1 MLYSKPFYNTPDKDW
16 VVFIHGAGGSSNIW
30 FRQLKA
36 YQDEFNVLMVDL
48 RGHGK
53 SKEMSTM
60 KKYYKEKYT
69 FKTVSRDVL
78 EVLHNNGIKKAHF
91 VGVSLGT
98 IIIRTIAEMEPDIV
112 QSAVMC
118 GAITRLDV
126 RSRILVWLGHTFK
139 KIVPFIWLY
148 KLFAWIIMPKKNHEE
163 SRLMF
168 VRDAKNLARKEF
180 LKWFSLTYDV
190 NPLLRYFKEKEMNAP
205 TLYIMGEEDHM
216 FLPPVR
222 KMVRDFERSTLEIVD
237 GSGHVVNVDKPD
249 EFNRISIEFL
259 RKQSSKN
266 AGNSLILSRQTSPLR
281 LTSGSTS

>member
-1 MLYSKPFYNTPDKDW
+1 MLYSKPFYNSPDKDW
-16 VVFIHGAGGSSNIW
+16 VVFIHGAGGSSAIW

-36 YQDEFNVLMVDL
+36 YQEEFNVLLVDL

-60 KKYYKEKYT
+60 KKYYKEKYS

-78 EVLHNNGIKKAHF
+78 EVLHDNNIETAHF

-98 IIIRTIAEMEPDIV
+98 IIIRTIAEMEPEIV

-148 KLFAWIIMPKKNHEE
+148 KLFAWVIMPKKNHEE

-168 VRDAKNLARKEF
+168 VQDAKNLARKEF
-180 LKWFSLTYDV
+180 LKWFRLTYDV
-190 NPLLRYFKEKEMNAP
+190 NPLLRYFKEKEMDAP
-205 TLYIMGEEDHM
+205 TLYVMGEEDHM
-216 FLPPVR
+216 FLPPVK
-222 KMVRDFERSTLEIVD
+222 KMVDEFERSYLTVVK
-237 GSGHVVNVDKPD
+237 GSGHVVNIEKPE
-249 EFNRISIEFL
+249 EFNSISIEFL
-259 RKQSSKN
+259 RKQSTR
-266 AGNSLILSRQTSPLR
+266 LPQTA
-281 LTSGSTS
+281 

>member
-1 MLYSKPFYNTPDKDW
+1 MLHSKPFHNSPDKDW

-30 FRQLKA
+30 YRQLKA
-36 YQDEFNVLMVDL
+36 YQEEFNVLMVDL

-78 EVLHNNGIKKAHF
+78 EVLHENDIREAHF

-98 IIIRTIAEMEPDIV
+98 IIIRTIAEMEPEIV
-112 QSAVMC
+112 KSAVMC
-118 GAITRLDV
+118 GAITRLDI

-139 KIVPFIWLY
+139 KLVPFIWLY

-168 VRDAKNLARKEF
+168 VQDAKNLARKEF
-180 LKWFSLTYDV
+180 LKWFRLTYDV
-190 NPLLRYFKEKEMNAP
+190 NPLLRYFKEKEMDAP
-205 TLYIMGEEDHM
+205 TLYLMGEEDHM
-216 FLPPVR
+216 FLPPVK
-222 KMVRDFERSTLEIVD
+222 KMVKEFERSTLEVVE

-249 EFNRISIEFL
+249 EFNRISINFL
-259 RKQSSKN
+259 RKQST
-266 AGNSLILSRQTSPLR
+266 RMPETV
-281 LTSGSTS
+281 

>member
-1 MLYSKPFYNTPDKDW
+1 MLYSKPFYNSPDKDW

-36 YQDEFNVLMVDL
+36 YQDEFNVLLVDL

-69 FKTVSRDVL
+69 FKTVSKDVI
-78 EVLHNNGIKKAHF
+78 EVLNKNGIDKAHF

-98 IIIRTIAEMEPDIV
+98 ILIRTIADIEPERV
-112 QSAVMC
+112 KSAVMC
-118 GAITRLDV
+118 GAITRMNT

-139 KIVPFIWLY
+139 RVVPFIWLY
-148 KLFAWIIMPKKNHEE
+148 KLFAWVIMPKKHHEE
-163 SRLMF
+163 SRSLF
-168 VRDAKNLARKEF
+168 VKDAKNLARKEF
-180 LKWFSLTYDV
+180 LKWFKLTYDV
-190 NPLLRYFKEKEMNAP
+190 NPLLRYFKEKEMAAP
-205 TLYIMGEEDHM
+205 TLYIMGEDDHM

-222 KMVRDFERSTLEIVD
+222 KMVQDFNHSYLEVVE

-249 EFNRISIEFL
+249 EFNKISLEFL
-259 RKQSSKN
+259 NEQSAK
-266 AGNSLILSRQTSPLR
+266 IKEPV
-281 LTSGSTS
+281 